1 MSRTLLLIG
10 ILQVS
15 ALTMVHSAKQQLSL
29 SESYL
34 PVAMQVIAH
43 LTDQMSYA
51 TQADEPAKPKPTAKP
66 TQNKPTASPFKPMD
80 TPVKPTGTP
89 VKPMDTP
96 VKPASFPKPTT
107 QKPAYESTTQPH
119 RPGLY
124 APLAPPKP
132 NERVVTKDFLLPI
145 DQNSQYTVIAPKPKD
160 RCDDE
165 QSEEERVRCTCSSK
179 PKRSAAKRSGASP
192 HTAPIIIMSKPLVP
206 KPKDRCDDEQSE
218 EERVRCTSPNDRPT
232 EEPLLSIEDTEIKPL
247 VEPKPDSE
255 PLLPPHFAPSSRT
268 SEDILLDDEGLSD
281 EGLQYLSP
289 TVARGA
295 RGEIK
300 AGPSKLSTSSLRLLL
315 LYDLLSRDAKK
326 QRLNDYSGFSDTVIR
341 ELATSSNGGAAS
353 QLAFALKK
361 MLDRQDCTH
370 EYANNRAREMITEL
384 AMNESKLTSE
394 IRNLQPLVYKV

>member
-66 TQNKPTASPFKPMD
+66 SQNKPTASPFKPMD

-107 QKPAYESTTQPH
+107 QKPAYESTTQHH

-145 DQNSQYTVIAPKPKD
+145 DQNSQYTVIA
-160 RCDDE
+160 
-165 QSEEERVRCTCSSK
+165 
-179 PKRSAAKRSGASP
+179 
-192 HTAPIIIMSKPLVP
+192 
-206 KPKDRCDDEQSE
+206 
-218 EERVRCTSPNDRPT
+218 PNDRPT

-289 TVARGA
+289 TVRELIKMANDPDDERLLEVRG
-295 RGEIK
+295 GEIK